1 MKFDYNRL
9 TTSEA
14 DFPFKL
20 LSMGIFYFFVF
31 IIEIYFQQENSKTQF
46 KYNKTTEYPEI
57 SMWGIQN
64 MSKVVYSC
72 VIGNKDIELYPFNK
86 QPGFDYILFSDVK
99 YENTN
104 WTVVLI
110 SEEIR
115 NSPLIKEKKE
125 NFFKINPHLFFKN
138 YDISIYIDLTTFR
151 IVGNLD
157 DFVFYA
163 INPIDNIYI
172 LHHQN
177 RQNVDSEFKLA
188 FKNPKHDS
196 INLLK
201 RINAKYKKEKFP
213 DNLGFVESTL
223 IMRNHNSPDCIALMN
238 RWWQEV
244 YKYSYR
250 DTLSFNYAMW
260 KTKIKIKYMATYFAY
275 DYFNRT
281 IINKDS
287 SKDKKHTD
295 L

>member
-1 MKFDYNRL
+1 
-9 TTSEA
+9 
-14 DFPFKL
+14 
-20 LSMGIFYFFVF
+20 MGIFYFFVF
-31 IIEIYFQQENSKTQF
+31 VIEIYFQQENSITQF
-46 KYNKTTEYPEI
+46 KYKKTNEYPEI

-72 VIGNKDIELYPFNK
+72 VIGNKDVELYPFNK

-110 SEEIR
+110 SEEIMK
-115 NSPLIKEKKE
+115 SPLLKEKKE

-138 YDISIYIDLTTFR
+138 YDISIYIDLQFR
-151 IVGNLD
+151 IVGNLN

-177 RQNVDSEFKLA
+177 RQNVESEFKLA
-188 FKNPKHDS
+188 FKHPKKDS

-201 RINAKYKKEKFP
+201 RISAKYKKEKFP
-213 DNLGFVESTL
+213 DNLGFVDSTL

-238 RWWQEV
+238 KWWQQV

-260 KTKIKIKYMATYFAY
+260 KTHIKIKYMATYFAY
-275 DYFNRT
+275 ILF
-281 IINKDS
+281 
-287 SKDKKHTD
+287 
-295 L
+295 